1 MPTVTQLK
9 LIAFNVVWQTSGAP
23 MLAKCGQWCL
33 ISKPL
38 SIPSTS
44 LALSRGVGESGRLI
58 RMASKAPKRIGGT
71 LFSCGNFSS
80 EAWHGDSP
88 QLKIKSQ
95 PRSGE
100 TWTFWARRVLRAN
113 CHEGSLAIPSP
124 PRHLPLG
131 DVDLASRS
139 RCDCPANVG
148 IARGD
153 PAFPLSRRAG

>member
-23 MLAKCGQWCL
+23 MLAKCGQWYL

-44 LALSRGVGESGRLI
+44 LAPNRGAGESGRLI

-71 LFSCGNFSS
+71 LFSCSNFSS

-88 QLKIKSQ
+88 QLKNQGQ

-113 CHEGSLAIPSP
+113 CHEGSLAIPSST
-124 PRHLPLG
+124 RHLPLG
-131 DVDLASRS
+131 DVNLASRS
-139 RCDCPANVG
+139 RCDFHANAGV
-148 IARGD
+148 AMVD
-153 PAFPLSRRAG
+153 PAFPLSR